1 MCDEL
6 FCAHFHTMRD
16 DPLGRCHTMG
26 EYDVTPIENI
36 RSSYTAEWSSI
47 IVSDREHLEAIVNI
61 RLAS

>member
-1 MCDEL
+1 
-6 FCAHFHTMRD
+6 MRD

-36 RSSYTAEWSSI
+36 RTGYSVARCSI
-47 IVSDREHLEAIVNI
+47 IVSDREHLDAIVNI

>member
-1 MCDEL
+1 M
-6 FCAHFHTMRD
+6 A
-16 DPLGRCHTMG
+16 

-36 RSSYTAEWSSI
+36 RTSYTAEWGSI

>member
-1 MCDEL
+1 
-6 FCAHFHTMRD
+6 
-16 DPLGRCHTMG
+16 MG